1 MMNRLHLL
9 TSSKLPDMRF
19 APMRSHVTWR
29 KIRARS
35 ERGSSC
41 RLDVIRNP
49 KSLITTLHNP
59 IPAAVL

>member
-1 MMNRLHLL
+1 MDIPDSRLLA
-9 TSSKLPDMRF
+9 F
-19 APMRSHVTWR
+19 APDVEKKSVL
-29 KIRARS
+29 RS